1 MVISIISRVGGA
13 VALVK
18 TNVMSATQSTP
29 EFADALGI
37 VRELLRNLVEPHR
50 ITMIP
55 HKSYVPI
62 VLDRNSRHTICRLY
76 RTPNLY
82 LGTLSQRK
90 VETRVRLSST
100 KDIPRYA
107 EDMFEV
113 VRKYN
118 GAL

>member
-1 MVISIISRVGGA
+1 MQIIKATVD
-13 VALVK
+13 LIK
-18 TNVMSATQSTP
+18 NNVMNATTTST
-29 EFADALGI
+29 EFTDALGI

-62 VLDRNSRHTICRLY
+62 VLDSNSRRTICRLY

-82 LGTLSQRK
+82 LGTLNRRK

-100 KDIPRYA
+100 RDIPRYA
-107 EDMFEV
+107 EEMFEV
-113 VRKYN
+113 VRKYQ
-118 GAL
+118 GSL